1 MRAESDKLARWE
13 RRATAEMGRVVVQT
27 NRGRTGVRSTRDDGD
42 SVDPTWT
49 STLPHLCLTA
59 GTIMGHKVDK
69 AVGEVNSSGVMM
81 VNGRV

>member
-1 MRAESDKLARWE
+1 M
-13 RRATAEMGRVVVQT
+13 AEMGKLVT
-27 NRGRTGVRSTRDDGD
+27 SRGKTGVQSTRGVAD

-69 AVGEVNSSGVMM
+69 AMGEGNSSGVMT
-81 VNGRV
+81 VNGRE